1 MAVVLIAMGGYGT
14 YLGWQIRLSDNPDV
28 VMAAKEAHPKLAAG
42 MSVFFALG
50 AIGGLLS
57 LTMQG
62 KDIMNSPH
70 FITGVVGLIALAA
83 QAMMPLFFA
92 EDPNARGIHAFLGS
106 GIMALFL
113 VHLAL
118 GLQLGFSI

>member
-1 MAVVLIAMGGYGT
+1 MGVVLLAMGGYGAL
-14 YLGWQIRLSDNPDV
+14 YLGWQIRLSDDPDV
-28 VMAAKEAHPKLAAG
+28 IEAAKDQHPKLAAG

-83 QAMMPLFFA
+83 QAMMPLFFND
-92 EDPNARGIHAFLGS
+92 DPNARGIVRS
-106 GIMALFL
+106 RKIMHC
-113 VHLAL
+113 VDC
-118 GLQLGFSI
+118 IYNEVP